1 MPGASTRSLR
11 LNASENS
18 QAQCRGSVRESGERH
33 RRKSCTDGGDTE
45 GKQLAGRTYYPMTH
59 FEVDFDSDLDT
70 VTQLPTFYAF
80 G

>member
-1 MPGASTRSLR
+1 
-11 LNASENS
+11 
-18 QAQCRGSVRESGERH
+18 
-33 RRKSCTDGGDTE
+33 
-45 GKQLAGRTYYPMTH
+45 MTH

>member
-1 MPGASTRSLR
+1 M
-11 LNASENS
+11 
-18 QAQCRGSVRESGERH
+18 RESGERH